1 MADVAEQAFNQS
13 ITNAVFLKLL
23 FSKTLILDGADP

>member
-23 FSKTLILDGADP
+23 FSKNINC